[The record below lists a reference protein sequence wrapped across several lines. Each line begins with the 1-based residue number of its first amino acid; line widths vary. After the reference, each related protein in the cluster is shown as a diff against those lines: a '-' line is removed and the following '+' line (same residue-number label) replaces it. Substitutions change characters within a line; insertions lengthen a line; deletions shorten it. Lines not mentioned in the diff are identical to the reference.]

1 MNMCN
6 MYICIYIYM
15 YKWYFKISHIELYWG
30 CNEDRVRH
38 SWYTTNI
45 MGRLMVEGEIPM
57 ILVVDDWIGSP
68 KMNSLVVSIRK
79 VSIPHSQM
87 DSFHTS
93 SILNFLD

>member
-1 MNMCN
+1 
-6 MYICIYIYM
+6 
-15 YKWYFKISHIELYWG
+15 
-30 CNEDRVRH
+30 
-38 SWYTTNI
+38 
-45 MGRLMVEGEIPM
+45 MVEGEIPM

>member
-1 MNMCN
+1 
-6 MYICIYIYM
+6 M
-15 YKWYFKISHIELYWG
+15 YKWYFKISYIELYWG

-45 MGRLMVEGEIPM
+45 MGRFMVEGEIPM
-57 ILVVDDWIGSP
+57 ILLVDLVDDWIGSP

-79 VSIPHSQM
+79 VSIPNSQM